1 MTEDTENLILRLLRE
16 IRETQQAHSAKFVTI
31 ERRLLERHEGLYT
44 ALGMAA
50 HGNVVIEGHGGRLD
64 EMAADIAAM
73 KRRMAEL
80 ESRT

>member
-16 IRETQQAHSAKFVTI
+16 IRGTQQAHSAKFVTI
-31 ERRLLERHEGLYT
+31 ERRLSEMHEGLYT

-50 HGNVVIEGHGGRLD
+50 HGNVVIEGDGGRLD